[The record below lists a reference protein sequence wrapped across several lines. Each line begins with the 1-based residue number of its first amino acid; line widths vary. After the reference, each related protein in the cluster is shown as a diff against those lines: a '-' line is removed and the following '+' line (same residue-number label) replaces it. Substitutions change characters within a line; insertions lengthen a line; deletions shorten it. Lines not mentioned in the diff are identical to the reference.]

1 MNEDSFKEYAMF
13 ELYANAIKSDISVNA
28 TKIQHRMDFA
38 QISKIEQLERAL
50 KTARTH
56 LRLGPPASAAI
67 R

>member
-1 MNEDSFKEYAMF
+1 MF

-28 TKIQHRMDFA
+28 TQIQHRMDFA